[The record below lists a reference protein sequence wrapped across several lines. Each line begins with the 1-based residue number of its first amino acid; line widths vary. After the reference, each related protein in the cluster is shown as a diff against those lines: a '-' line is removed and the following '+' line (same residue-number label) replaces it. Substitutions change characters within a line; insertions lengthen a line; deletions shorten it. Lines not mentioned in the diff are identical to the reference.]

1 MQDRYVDV
9 LWAHQG
15 GEKVSSMYL
24 CEALNELHKEAFNG
38 LVNRATT
45 GEADAIRLLQELVP
59 EFSLKGTLT

>member
-38 LVNRATT
+38 LVN
-45 GEADAIRLLQELVP
+45 
-59 EFSLKGTLT
+59 